1 LVRRETIA
9 NQEAFTRLRD
19 DFGRHDGQYA
29 LMRSGMV
36 IDFFRDRHAAFLV
49 GRERFLDGLFSIHR
63 VLTHERRHHDV
74 PPLKERRMFWF
85 R

>member
-1 LVRRETIA
+1 VTGTRHFWSGA
-9 NQEAFTRLRD
+9 NDSST
-19 DFGRHDGQYA
+19 
-29 LMRSGMV
+29 
-36 IDFFRDRHAAFLV
+36 
-49 GRERFLDGLFSIHR
+49 GLFSIHR